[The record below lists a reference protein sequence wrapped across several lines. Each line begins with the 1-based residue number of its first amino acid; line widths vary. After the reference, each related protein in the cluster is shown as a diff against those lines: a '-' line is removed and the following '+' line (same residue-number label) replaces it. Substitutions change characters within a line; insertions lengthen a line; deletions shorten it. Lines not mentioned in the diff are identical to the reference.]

1 MFGITCIWKQFNLGH
16 TLTNCLTL
24 VLAKISQILN
34 WFQILNLPWEL
45 HKIVVIILLLLLV
58 FNMLEVCCYAILFHH
73 IYHHD
78 NNIAILILN
87 PDVIKVRNTRN
98 AISLVGQLS
107 SWILE
112 ASYALLSLYFT
123 SLDYQEPSRELAS
136 FLKLSE
142 FTLIPLVQIFC
153 SPPLRYFVLK
163 HNRLL

>member
-1 MFGITCIWKQFNLGH
+1 M
-16 TLTNCLTL
+16 TNCLTL

-87 PDVIKVRNTRN
+87 PDVIRGPKHQKCYF
-98 AISLVGQLS
+98 ISRPIIKLDPWSILCSFESVFYFIGLS
-107 SWILE
+107 GAFARIGILFKTVWIY
-112 ASYALLSLYFT
+112 SHS
-123 SLDYQEPSRELAS
+123 SCSN
-136 FLKLSE
+136 FLFS
-142 FTLIPLVQIFC
+142 
-153 SPPLRYFVLK
+153 SP
-163 HNRLL
+163 